1 MSSDLRASKTDKR
14 FGIFKDDRIHMEHLL
29 AILLYCDNSKLCES
43 FRESF
48 RKMHY
53 DDTKEIVIQR
63 HIDNYYWF
71 GRFLFA
77 AIEFWGAAPR
87 TTDTKKFYHGTSCKF
102 LFDTF
107 SAVFETPTSTTWDKI
122 IATNFCRGSGVV
134 LHLAP
139 KFKDDLNPSKF
150 LNVSDISHFPHEK
163 ERLFAGMTVLA
174 IINITESGGKDCS
187 KYMKCMLYFERIIEQ
202 NIHNKDF
209 YNYGVITED
218 TKEKWM
224 DRQQRY
230 LLPLIR
236 SKMDNIQKK
245 IPQYVFD
252 LFANFCDKQTAFI
265 DLSCIQY
272 EKQFM
277 CDALQNILFDER
289 QMIHHDNIKKIF
301 SNITQYKNDHGY
313 WVDLAAY
320 ESKACIEFNWPNE
333 VKSKKDCGTREMLYL
348 LQLALERVRKRTN
361 ERNKYFESINRKDR
375 YIAHL
380 DAPQI
385 ITNFLDWH
393 GEDNKTN
400 KFDGELVTKS
410 SDSHLVE
417 EVIAKIG
424 RVPLGVAIRI
434 CIKLKGTTVDYN
446 KWTASHADR
455 LKKIKTRGYDR
466 MYKDRKKL
474 EECTVDEVITL
485 LTFVNED
492 TEQKGDGDVVQ
503 GIFATVEHANN
514 QYVANGRKS
523 GPLFNEPDWKDKIV
537 NFFRDNNL
545 DGKKFVESEI
555 KEVTSEIRNYIVPLT
570 EDTRRRNLKLTGG
583 VKGVLGK
590 LRACD
595 AGLIL
600 ETAHAQ
606 QNK

>member
-1 MSSDLRASKTDKR
+1 MPSDLRASKTDKR

-252 LFANFCDKQTAFI
+252 LFGNFCDKQTAFI

-301 SNITQYKNDHGY
+301 PNVTQYKNHHGY

-320 ESKACIEFNWPNE
+320 ATDPVYYPGEDIDKQGEEEIEEEPAEEKTEEDTQMNRDFRPWPGNGRDLYESKDCIEFKWPKE
-333 VKSKKDCGTREMLYL
+333 VKTKKDCGTREMLFL

-361 ERNKYFESINRKDR
+361 QRNKYFESINRKDR

-393 GEDNKTN
+393 GEDKTNN

-424 RVPLGVAIRI
+424 RVPLGMAIRI
-434 CIKLKGTTVDYN
+434 WMKLKETTVERDY
-446 KWTASHADR
+446 R

-474 EECTVDEVITL
+474 EECTDDEVITL

-545 DGKKFVESEI
+545 DGKK
-555 KEVTSEIRNYIVPLT
+555 
-570 EDTRRRNLKLTGG
+570 
-583 VKGVLGK
+583 
-590 LRACD
+590 
-595 AGLIL
+595 
-600 ETAHAQ
+600 
-606 QNK
+606 